1 MCTNYV
7 GTRNKT
13 WVKSTF
19 GVDLPDAPFSR
30 GSVSWLC
37 GPNRSTQRKWGV
49 CCELA
54 RFGLIPHWSK
64 DTNIGKRTYNARSET
79 VAEKPSYRT
88 PWRRRQFAI
97 ALADAIYEPNY
108 ESGKAVR

>member
-7 GTRNKT
+7 GTRNKA

-19 GVDLPDAPFSR
+19 GVELPDTPFPEEAYPGYAAPIVR
-30 GSVSWLC
+30 RDANGDI
-37 GPNRSTQRKWGV
+37 R
-49 CCELA
+49 CELA

-64 DTNIGKRTYNARSET
+64 DASIGKRTYNARSET

-88 PWRRRQFAI
+88 PWKKRQF
-97 ALADAIYEPNY
+97 
-108 ESGKAVR
+108 